1 MSTELPA
8 PVAASIE
15 ATNAGDLAGFLASF
29 TPDGVV
35 DDWGREFVGPEAITG
50 WSNNEYIG
58 KNMSLE
64 VTSVSGGGDQVVV
77 IATVGGD
84 GFNGP
89 STFTYDIEADADTG
103 PARDAPGAKVA
114 RMTIRE

>member
-1 MSTELPA
+1 MTTPLPES
-8 PVAASIE
+8 VQASID
-15 ATNAGDLAGFLASF
+15 ATNRGDLPGFLATF
-29 TPDGVV
+29 TDDGAV
-35 DDWGREFVGPEAITG
+35 DDWGRVFAGPEKITE

-58 KNMSLE
+58 KNVTLD
-64 VTSVSGGGDQVVV
+64 VTSSTVNADGAEAVV

-89 STFTYDIEADADTG
+89 STFTYALTG
-103 PARDAPGAKVA
+103 NKVS